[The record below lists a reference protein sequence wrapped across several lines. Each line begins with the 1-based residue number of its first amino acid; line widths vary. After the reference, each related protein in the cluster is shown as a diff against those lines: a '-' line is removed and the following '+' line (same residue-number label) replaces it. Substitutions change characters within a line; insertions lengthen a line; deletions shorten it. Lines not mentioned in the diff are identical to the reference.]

1 MNIKYVK
8 NSDGP
13 KLGYSEESGIK
24 ILKVDGKY
32 FKNLSKTGK
41 LERYEDWRLSPEE
54 RAEDL
59 SQKVTI
65 EQIAG
70 LMLFTSHISIPSVG
84 VRAQLYGGKEF
95 DERENKAY
103 ELTDTQKEYFE
114 KSLIRH
120 SLITKVKDPAT
131 MAKWNNEVQ
140 LIAEKYGWGIPVA
153 NSSDPRHGAADN
165 TEYNEGSGGDVSVW
179 PESLGLAAT
188 FDSSIAKAFGEVASK
203 EYRALGMT
211 LTLSPQ
217 VDLGTEPRWMRIIG
231 SFGENPELSRDMSKA
246 YIDGFQ
252 TSENGGWGNDSVVA
266 MAKHWPGGGSGE
278 GGRDGHFGY
287 GKYGVYPGNNFENHL
302 IPFTEGAFDLEDGT
316 EKVGSIMPYYT
327 ISFDQDKKNHE
338 NVANAYSKYLITD
351 LLRNKYNY
359 NEVVCTDWCVTGDE
373 PTSMMSLTSGEHCW
387 GVEDGYTVAE
397 RHYKVLQAGVDQFG
411 GNKDPKPILK
421 AYDLMVNDHG
431 KEAAEKRFRKS
442 AYRILKN
449 MFRVGL
455 FENPYIEPELAKDK
469 VGTKEDCEAGI
480 NAQIKSTIM
489 LKNKKNVLPLTKSKP
504 KVYIPKR
511 YYPQKTGWYSEI
523 IPGYEEHPFNM
534 ELANK
539 YFETTS
545 DPEEAD
551 FGLLKIKSPERDFNG
566 YNGYDE
572 KDKENGGNGYVPISL
587 QYRPYTAKAAR
598 AVSIAGDRREKDVLN
613 RTYKDKTI
621 KTLNESDLDLVIS
634 TKEKMGEKPVIVVVD
649 ATNPFVTSEL
659 DPYTDCLLVTFG
671 VTDTAVFEVIS
682 GNAEP
687 SGMLPLQFPKDMD
700 TVEKQFEDVSYDME
714 CYTDEMGNTY
724 DFGFGLN
731 YSGII
736 NDERKNKYIPKTVK

>member
-1 MNIKYVK
+1 MNIQYIK
-8 NSDGP
+8 NNSGP
-13 KLGYSEESGIK
+13 DLGYSKDSGIE
-24 ILKVDGKY
+24 ILEVDGNY

-59 SQKVTI
+59 AQKVTI

-84 VRAQLYGGKEF
+84 VRAQLYDGKSF
-95 DERENKAY
+95 DEDKNMDY

-120 SLITKVKDPAT
+120 SLITKVKDAET

-140 LIAEKYGWGIPVA
+140 LLAEKYGWGIPVV
-153 NSSDPRHGAADN
+153 NSSDPRHGLADD
-165 TEYNEGSGGDVSVW
+165 TEFNEGSGGDVSVW

-188 FDSSIAKAFGEVASK
+188 FDPEIVKTFGEIASK

-217 VDLGTEPRWMRIIG
+217 VDLGTEPRWMRVVG

-252 TSENGGWGNDSVVA
+252 TSENGGWGTESVVA

-278 GGRDGHFGY
+278 GGRDAHFGY
-287 GKYGVYPGNNFENHL
+287 GKYAVYPGNNFENHL
-302 IPFTEGAFDLEDGT
+302 IPFVEGAFNLDNGT
-316 EKVGSIMPYYT
+316 KKVGSIMPYYT
-327 ISFDQDKKNHE
+327 ISFDQDQKNYE

-351 LLRNKYNY
+351 LLRDKFNY
-359 NEVVCTDWCVTGDE
+359 DEVVCTDWCVTGDE
-373 PTSMMSLTSGEHCW
+373 PTSMMSLTSGDHCW
-387 GVEDGYTVAE
+387 GVEDGYTVAQ
-397 RHYKVLQAGVDQFG
+397 RHYKVLEAGVDQFG
-411 GNKDPKPILK
+411 GNKDPQPILE
-421 AYDLMVNDHG
+421 AYDLMVKEHG
-431 KEAAEKRFRKS
+431 KEVAEKRFRKS

-455 FENPYIEPELAKDK
+455 FENPYINPKTAADY
-469 VGTKEDCEAGI
+469 VGTTKFVEAGI
-480 NAQIKSTIM
+480 DAQIKSTVM
-489 LKNKKNVLPLTKSKP
+489 LKNKSNVLPLSMNKP

-511 YYPQKTGWYSEI
+511 YYPQKTGWYSET
-523 IPGYEEHPFNM
+523 IPGYQKEPFTL
-534 ELANK
+534 ELVRE
-539 YFETTS
+539 YFEVTLN
-545 DPEEAD
+545 PEEAD
-551 FGLLKIKSPERDFNG
+551 FGLVKIKSPERDFNG

-598 AVSIAGDRREKDVLN
+598 ATSIAGDRRETDVLN

-621 KTLNESDLDLVIS
+621 KTLNESDLDLVID
-634 TKEKMGEKPVIVVVD
+634 TKEKMGGKPLIVVVE
-649 ATNPFVTSEL
+649 ATNPFVTAEL
-659 DPYTDCLLVTFG
+659 DPYVDVLFVTFG
-671 VTDTAVFEVIS
+671 VADKAILELVS

-700 TVEKQFEDVSYDME
+700 DVEKQYEDMSYDME
-714 CYTDEMGNTY
+714 CYTDEMENTY

-731 YSGII
+731 YEGVI
-736 NDERKNKYIPKTVK
+736 NDKRKHKYMPKTIK